1 MRKIYMTIKD
11 RDGQPVRDMERAL
24 QTVRDYVADN
34 YPKRDPDN
42 IRVVKVN
49 NNGDWAAYI

>member
-1 MRKIYMTIKD
+1 MTIKD